1 MSGAEADPN
10 PDCQNLSDIQ
20 NYLVSF
26 NKEIEGG
33 EQPHFQAA
41 TLTQIPHPET
51 NPEEVAETSA
61 DKEPETVNYDTVY
74 YDGQPLLQHSEEQN
88 GADVPVSLPIQGFV
102 VASAAEAE
110 AAMNPETSGILEES
124 NVVKEDILDAAE
136 QLSAV
141 HAQIAEL
148 SGSSEVHVGTDFET
162 VAEQG
167 SISQAGVEVPEDV
180 ITTSTSVSEHT
191 VQMVAPDGQ
200 HAVQMGEGNVTVD
213 ISQFSEETLQSG
225 EDDVSQATQEQIQ
238 QIVQGETIMDGSDPV
253 AVLASVAANSSSA
266 LGSLQSVTV
275 SQPELH
281 GAHLVALQSSDSSQ
295 PQLVAVQAPDGSGT
309 ENIQVMGT
317 SEVST
322 LPNGQVILN
331 TPGNSYQTVTIM
343 PSELN
348 QGGEVSYVLIVSQP
362 EGEREGSTRG
372 MGVDMSVYDFTRDDT
387 REVIEEIIDEHG
399 TARKIIRLKKPGSPT
414 SPSQLMCHYCNYT
427 SPKRY
432 LLTRHMKSHSQ
443 ERPHK
448 CGICS
453 RGFKTLAS
461 LQNHVNT
468 HTGLRPHKCRQCESS
483 FTTSGELVRHVRYR
497 HSFEKPHKCTECD
510 YASVELSK
518 LKRHMRSHT
527 GERPYHCPHCP
538 YASPDAYKLKRH
550 LRIHTG
556 EKPYECDIC
565 QSRFTQSNSLK
576 AHRLIHSGNKPVF
589 QCELCPTTCGR
600 KTDLKIHMQKLH
612 TAEEPLQCE
621 RCLQTFPDR
630 YQFKV
635 HVRTHEGEK
644 CYKCDKCEYA
654 ALSKRHLDSHMLT
667 HSGEKPYE
675 CDGCG
680 QSFRQKQLLKR
691 HKNLY
696 HTPEY
701 IAPSPKNKLFYCAEC
716 DRSFAHKGN
725 LMRHMALHDPDSH
738 ICKVFQTTEGPSTE
752 MLQRNIR
759 AELQEGRLT
768 NPAGKT
774 PQVVI
779 VHLDG
784 HVEEINPDDPVED
797 PMEEDPS
804 EVEDKSTDNMV
815 DLAVQTYQNTV
826 TEVNTSAED
835 MGQLPVN
842 SKVKVVRVGGKG
854 NPYVSE
860 DEGVR
865 TITDVSVAGESIVD
879 QSIPDQPL
887 TGPSENSSITETT
900 PDSVNGPPKSVPSV
914 HVLQETVPSASVPQ
928 VTAPSEEE
936 ELHLDENQVCQEAG
950 TQVEFESE
958 EEDSTPEAPKNR
970 KTESSHKGVS
980 FTIQEVSDGTQR
992 TYVPLK
998 KVKKHYKSYA
1008 GSRSD
1013 RGAQKFPTASK
1024 SAASLLNTLP
1034 QEEPS
1039 EPEMK
1044 ATEVQTS
1051 EPIESVVDESTADQ
1065 ESSALEAQETTSE
1078 DTTAVEM
1085 SPAEMTAVEM
1095 SAVKRTVVETI
1106 SEATTA
1112 VEPSPAVESVTEPSQ
1127 SVGRESTT
1135 LNAVPETAEES
1146 MPALSQGEKGEEAP
1160 TPRRRGRPPKKKV
1173 EECVD
1178 SHVKGE
1184 KPEVQT
1190 TPSSTPILPP
1200 RGRMTTRSSPKGV
1213 VSPVTASPKPDS
1225 QEDKSLRA
1233 RKRKADIEVSS
1244 PKRSRRLENAAK
1256 QAGLTG
1262 KK

>member
-1 MSGAEADPN
+1 MSGAEADSN
-10 PDCQNLSDIQ
+10 ADCQNLSDIQ

-41 TLTQIPHPET
+41 TLAQIPHPET
-51 NPEEVAETSA
+51 TPEDVADASA
-61 DKEPETVNYDTVY
+61 DKEQGSVNYDTVY
-74 YDGQPLLQHSEEQN
+74 YDGQPLLQASEDQN
-88 GADVPVSLPIQGFV
+88 GADVPVSMPIQGFV
-102 VASAAEAE
+102 VASAGEAEAE
-110 AAMNPETSGILEES
+110 MNPETSGILEEPTA
-124 NVVKEDILDAAE
+124 VKEDILDAAE

-148 SGSSEVHVGTDFET
+148 SGSAEVHVGADFEG
-162 VAEQG
+162 VADQG
-167 SISQAGVEVPEDV
+167 SISQAGMEVPEDV
-180 ITTSTSVSEHT
+180 ISTSSSVSEHT
-191 VQMVAPDGQ
+191 VRLVAAEGQ
-200 HAVQMGEGNVTVD
+200 HTVQMGEESVTVD
-213 ISQFSEETLQSG
+213 ISQFSEEALQSG
-225 EDDVSQATQEQIQ
+225 EGDVTQATQEQIQ
-238 QIVQGETIMDGSDPV
+238 QIVQGEAIMDGSDPV
-253 AVLASVAANSSSA
+253 AVLASVAANSSNA
-266 LGSLQSVTV
+266 LGNLQSVTV

-281 GAHLVALQSSDSSQ
+281 GAQLVALQSSDSSQ
-295 PQLVAVQAPDGSGT
+295 PQLVAVQAPDGSAT

-362 EGEREGSTRG
+362 ESEREGAARG
-372 MGVDMSVYDFTRDDT
+372 MGVDMSVYDFTRDDS

-468 HTGLRPHKCRQCESS
+468 HTGLRPHKCRQCDSS

-612 TAEEPLQCE
+612 TAEEPLRCE
-621 RCLQTFPDR
+621 RCLQMFPDR

-635 HVRTHEGEK
+635 HVRTHDGEK

-725 LMRHMALHDPDSH
+725 LMRHMALHDPEGQ

-784 HVEEINPDDPVED
+784 HVEEINPNDPVEES
-797 PMEEDPS
+797 PTEEDLS
-804 EVEDKSTDNMV
+804 DKSTENTV
-815 DLAVQTYQNTV
+815 DLAIQTYQNVDTEA
-826 TEVNTSAED
+826 EVNTSSQGI
-835 MGQLPVN
+835 GQLPDA

-854 NPYVSE
+854 NPYASV
-860 DEGVR
+860 DERV
-865 TITDVSVAGESIVD
+865 TSIPDPSVAGESVVD
-879 QSIPDQPL
+879 QSAL
-887 TGPSENSSITETT
+887 AGSSENDSTSEQT
-900 PDSVNGPPKSVPSV
+900 PDSVNGPQEPVSSLPV
-914 HVLQETVPSASVPQ
+914 HQETATSASVAP
-928 VTAPSEEE
+928 VSLPSEEVTT
-936 ELHLDENQVCQEAG
+936 HLDE
-950 TQVEFESE
+950 
-958 EEDSTPEAPKNR
+958 
-970 KTESSHKGVS
+970 VS
-980 FTIQEVSDGTQR
+980 V
-992 TYVPLK
+992 
-998 KVKKHYKSYA
+998 
-1008 GSRSD
+1008 
-1013 RGAQKFPTASK
+1013 
-1024 SAASLLNTLP
+1024 
-1034 QEEPS
+1034 
-1039 EPEMK
+1039 
-1044 ATEVQTS
+1044 
-1051 EPIESVVDESTADQ
+1051 
-1065 ESSALEAQETTSE
+1065 
-1078 DTTAVEM
+1078 
-1085 SPAEMTAVEM
+1085 
-1095 SAVKRTVVETI
+1095 
-1106 SEATTA
+1106 
-1112 VEPSPAVESVTEPSQ
+1112 
-1127 SVGRESTT
+1127 
-1135 LNAVPETAEES
+1135 
-1146 MPALSQGEKGEEAP
+1146 
-1160 TPRRRGRPPKKKV
+1160 
-1173 EECVD
+1173 
-1178 SHVKGE
+1178 
-1184 KPEVQT
+1184 
-1190 TPSSTPILPP
+1190 
-1200 RGRMTTRSSPKGV
+1200 
-1213 VSPVTASPKPDS
+1213 
-1225 QEDKSLRA
+1225 
-1233 RKRKADIEVSS
+1233 
-1244 PKRSRRLENAAK
+1244 
-1256 QAGLTG
+1256 
-1262 KK
+1262 